1 MDSPSTLQS
10 ISSPRAIGWMAGALV
25 LIPAPLL
32 AADTPNIQA
41 AGTMPPTAV
50 VDVPSQIVNESP
62 TFDANRTSMTVISQ
76 TPVGLITNGSSQV
89 ALSSLQLAAP
99 QGVNSVDVGAELTL
113 LENGSSLVGTSTTGG
128 KAGNLSAGHHL
139 ATIQTRFFSLS
150 TKPLPAGQYT
160 VSTVLTVTSY

>member
-1 MDSPSTLQS
+1 ML
-10 ISSPRAIGWMAGALV
+10 R
-25 LIPAPLL
+25 
-32 AADTPNIQA
+32 
-41 AGTMPPTAV
+41 
-50 VDVPSQIVNESP
+50 
-62 TFDANRTSMTVISQ
+62 R
-76 TPVGLITNGSSQV
+76 VGEWTR
-89 ALSSLQLAAP
+89 LAAP

-160 VSTVLTVTSY
+160 VTTVLTVTSY